1 MSSGVMTRQTR
12 SGTPTKIVETGAA
25 TVATSLIIP
34 TATGV
39 LSGSTALGIWGNS

>member
-1 MSSGVMTRQTR
+1 MSSGVMTRRTR
-12 SGTPTKIVETGAA
+12 SGTRIKIGEAGTA